1 MRINRNFREDISNV
15 CFKGD
20 RTISN
25 LTIRLRLD
33 SVILCCRE
41 EMLRGVLR
49 EGAEGENLCHRIAER
64 ATTDPSEGQMLE
76 CRQHLDAL
84 YECT

>member
-1 MRINRNFREDISNV
+1 
-15 CFKGD
+15 
-20 RTISN
+20 
-25 LTIRLRLD
+25 
-33 SVILCCRE
+33 
-41 EMLRGVLR
+41 MLLK

-76 CRQHLDAL
+76 CWIECRQHLDAL